1 MTFTFSEYI
10 KDKALTIILNI
21 LCMFFLAFYLLALGN
36 EAGSVALILLVW
48 GLLLAAAMIAGYLG
62 RKRYF
67 DRLMETAESLEQ
79 RYLIAEVMEKPVS
92 IQDRQFY
99 TLLRMANK
107 SMMERITSIQH
118 ERRDYKDYIEQWVH
132 EIKTPISAIKLICEN
147 NRSDATRK
155 VLSELES
162 TERYVEQALF
172 YARSENVE
180 KDYLIKEVPL
190 SQCVHAAIAQNK
202 RILLSNQM
210 SIQTE
215 GLEQT
220 VYTDSKWLEFILD
233 QVLIN
238 AVQYRREDGPS
249 LRIWAEDVQ
258 NGVRLCVE
266 DNGIGID
273 ASDLPRVFDKGFT
286 GQNGRSGK
294 KSTGIGLYLCR
305 RLADKLGLEL
315 SLMSKRGEFT
325 RVVLCFPKG
334 TFVKVDK

>member
-1 MTFTFSEYI
+1 MTFFEYA

-21 LCMFFLAFYLLALGN
+21 LCMFFLAFYLIALGN
-36 EAGSVALILLVW
+36 EIGSVLLILLAWV
-48 GLLLAAAMIAGYLG
+48 LLLAAILIGGYLG

-67 DRLMETAESLEQ
+67 DRLMETVGSLEQ

-92 IQDRQFY
+92 VQDQQFY

-147 NRSDATRK
+147 NRSDTTRK
-155 VLSELES
+155 ILSELES

-190 SQCVHAAIAQNK
+190 CQCVHAAIAQNK

-215 GLEQT
+215 GLEKT

-233 QVLIN
+233 QLLIN
-238 AVQYRREDGPS
+238 AVQYRKENGS
-249 LRIWAEDVQ
+249 SIRIWAEDIQ

-266 DNGIGID
+266 DNGIGIEE
-273 ASDLPRVFDKGFT
+273 SDLPRVFEKGFT
-286 GQNGRSGK
+286 GQNGRIGK
-294 KSTGIGLYLCR
+294 KSTGIGLYLCH
-305 RLADKLGLEL
+305 RLADKLGLTL
-315 SLMSKRGEFT
+315 TITSKQGEFT
-325 RVVLCFPKG
+325 KVELCFPKG
-334 TFVKVDK
+334 TFVKVDQ